1 MEYDEVCLNYFLE
14 HQSQLFDENVADSL
28 EEAEAFLED
37 CMAVICDSIKEVKQ
51 FLDESGADVSGMS
64 NHEIEEAEEAGLL
77 ESVIQ
82 ESKRRLQEGNVAL
95 TSEVYYEEK
104 SLNGMSRADI
114 EEIVLSQAQ
123 IILDELGLH
132 DEVELIGARVYG
144 SRSREGL
151 QTGF

>member
-64 NHEIEEAEEAGLL
+64 NHEIEEAEEVFTARWQISGGR
-77 ESVIQ
+77 SVNERGI
-82 ESKRRLQEGNVAL
+82 K
-95 TSEVYYEEK
+95 YE
-104 SLNGMSRADI
+104 
-114 EEIVLSQAQ
+114 Q
-123 IILDELGLH
+123 
-132 DEVELIGARVYG
+132 
-144 SRSREGL
+144 
-151 QTGF
+151 